1 MATACGV
8 VLESVESDAVNVV
21 QAVNPSCSVNEA
33 GSIIDDI
40 KTSLFQ
46 VSGGIVCRHI
56 SRSSNMVAYQLA
68 NLAFQVSNDVF
79 GLDVIPRSIGSAV
92 LSDLA
97 I

>member
-1 MATACGV
+1 MGV

-21 QAVNPSCSVNEA
+21 QAVNSSCSVNEA
-33 GSIIDDI
+33 GPIIDDI

-46 VSGGIVCRHI
+46 VSGIVCHHI
-56 SRSSNMVAYQLA
+56 SHSSNMVAHQLV
-68 NLAFQVSNDVF
+68 NLTFQVSNYIF

-92 LSDLA
+92 LADLA